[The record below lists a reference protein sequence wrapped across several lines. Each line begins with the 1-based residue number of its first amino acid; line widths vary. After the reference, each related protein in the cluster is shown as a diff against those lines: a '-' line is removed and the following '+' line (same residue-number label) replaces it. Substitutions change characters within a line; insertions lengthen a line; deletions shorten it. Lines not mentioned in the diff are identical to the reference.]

1 MENFNGHRIKIAQ
14 PWVTQLKIDYVEDA
28 IKNGWGDNMYFYI
41 EKLEKLGFPLFSNS
55 YDYLL
60 AMPLWNLTFEKV
72 EELKKQ
78 RNLKQIEFDNLK
90 AKSVEDIWLSELDN
104 LLEKYLIWIENKKKE
119 DESFTTKKKSKKKKS
134 RKGKL
139 KVI

>member
-1 MENFNGHRIKIAQ
+1 MKLEKKIKIENRKRTRL
-14 PWVTQLKIDYVEDA
+14 VEKI
-28 IKNGWGDNMYFYI
+28 K
-41 EKLEKLGFPLFSNS
+41 KLGFPEFSDS

-60 AMPLWNLTFEKV
+60 GMPLWNLTFEKV

-90 AKSVEDIWLSELDN
+90 SKTIETIWLGELDN
-104 LLEKYLIWIENKKKE
+104 LLEKYYVWIESKKTDDEFFNNKKLK
-119 DESFTTKKKSKKKKS
+119 KKKSKKKKKNKS
-134 RKGKL
+134 KL

>member
-1 MENFNGHRIKIAQ
+1 MKLEKKIKIENRKRDHL
-14 PWVTQLKIDYVEDA
+14 V
-28 IKNGWGDNMYFYI
+28 
-41 EKLEKLGFPLFSNS
+41 EKLQKLGFPEFSNS

-60 AMPLWNLTFEKV
+60 GMPLWNLTFEKV

-90 AKSVEDIWLSELDN
+90 AKSVEDIWLGELDN
-104 LLEKYLIWIENKKKE
+104 LLEKYFLWIESKKKE
-119 DESFTTKKKSKKKKS
+119 DEFFNDKKKSKKKRSK
-134 RKGKL
+134 KKTKL